1 MKEMKK
7 INVVQSYHNCGAPN
21 SCTSKNQNSKPLSLK
36 RHHSQF
42 ESPEVEKSDHKKMKK
57 NFENSKRYNNL
68 EISSENFD
76 FMSSISRS
84 EQESTS
90 SDDSDDIQHAVQK
103 RHKRRTSTQSQ
114 RLGQHSA
121 AGLYVPDRWQWAS
134 GQSDLDARLCCS
146 WCHGR
151 NRWRSHRCR
160 GFQHHCVGRC

>member
-1 MKEMKK
+1 MKK

-90 SDDSDDIQHAVQK
+90 SDDSDDIQILNRVASSNDEGYGIFCKSIFDDGNINVYFFILFFIFLAK
-103 RHKRRTSTQSQ
+103 SKLMNRTSNVFSVSFVRQ
-114 RLGQHSA
+114 
-121 AGLYVPDRWQWAS
+121 
-134 GQSDLDARLCCS
+134 
-146 WCHGR
+146 
-151 NRWRSHRCR
+151 
-160 GFQHHCVGRC
+160 